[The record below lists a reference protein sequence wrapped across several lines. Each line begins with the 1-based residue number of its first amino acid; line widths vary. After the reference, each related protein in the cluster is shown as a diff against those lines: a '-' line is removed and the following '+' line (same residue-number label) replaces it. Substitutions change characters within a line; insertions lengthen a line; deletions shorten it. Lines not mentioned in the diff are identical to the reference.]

1 MAWAYDI
8 SFSDARS
15 LKVHLRQEILACRL
29 PGGDPRHRKRD
40 SHAYEGR
47 ESCILGKIF
56 IEDIDG
62 NGTLTA
68 NWCFGVG
75 EIRLVASEGCA
86 TKTGD
91 FP

>member
-1 MAWAYDI
+1 MRA
-8 SFSDARS
+8 F
-15 LKVHLRQEILACRL
+15 KVPWDEWVGDYAKVTLNVKRTWLRAI
-29 PGGDPRHRKRD
+29 PK
-40 SHAYEGR
+40 R

-62 NGTLTA
+62 DGTLTA
-68 NWCFGVG
+68 NWCFGLG

-91 FP
+91 F